1 MKIFTYLLF
10 FIGVLLFLFSY
21 IIDPYKVN
29 EGSLIVI
36 DAETVAFLK
45 MLYITTSLL
54 FGYSFYAFLKILK
67 AKTYMILSL
76 ILLVINLAFLLK
88 MFLYFDSFLE

>member
-1 MKIFTYLLF
+1 MKTFTKILF
-10 FIGVLLFLFSY
+10 FIGVFLFLSSY

-29 EGSLIVI
+29 EGSFIVI
-36 DAETVAFLK
+36 DADTVAFLK

-67 AKTYMILSL
+67 VKTYMIFSL
-76 ILLVINLAFLLK
+76 ILLVINLVFLCK
-88 MFLYFDSFLE
+88 MFFYFDSFLE